1 MDQPDRRETDGTAPS
16 PSRAAG
22 HGGRAVAGAAPGVA
36 ASGIAASGAD
46 AWRAIWRQL
55 RPVIV
60 VAMAFS
66 AIVNILMLT
75 GSVYMLQ
82 VYDRVL
88 SSGSVQTL
96 VALFAIV
103 VVLHIF
109 LGFFDFLRTRLMAR
123 AAVRM
128 DLALGPA
135 AFRAWVAAGVPGHA
149 AAADP
154 DGAGREAPTS
164 RPLTDLDVL
173 RSFLSSPA
181 VTGLMDAPWVPI
193 FITVMFLIHPLLGWL
208 TLAGA
213 ALVAGIAV
221 TGRLLT
227 RTPIRD
233 AMAGEAAARDFAQTG
248 RQGAETILAMG
259 MLPAVA
265 ARWRALQTTAL
276 AAGQRGADPSD
287 AFAAGTRAFRLL
299 LQSAILTMGAYLV
312 LANQISAGMIIAASI
327 LSGRALAPIDQV
339 VGQWRLIGQA
349 AESRRRLKAFFAG
362 LPPEPQRITLPD
374 PTGRIVATR
383 LTKFAPG
390 QPRTEA
396 SRILAQVSFA
406 LEPGDGMGVIG
417 NSAAG
422 KSTLA
427 RLIVGAWTPDAGEI
441 RLDGATPQQWDP
453 AALGRHI
460 GYLPQALDLMP
471 GTVRDII
478 ARFDPAAP
486 DPAVIEAARA
496 VGVHEMILALP
507 EGYATRVGQGPGEV
521 PLSGGQRQRLGLARA
536 VFGWPK
542 LVVLDEPNANLD
554 VAGDEALS
562 AAITALRRRGSV
574 VVVMAHR
581 PSAIAAVNKL
591 LILHAGRVAQ
601 FGDKDSVLAAA
612 NRPAGNA
619 TAVAA
624 AGSGPAA
631 QQPHPAPQPGPAAG
645 VIGLTATLPTSANL
659 GAGGPGPAP
668 RPVAARRGR
677 AATALRP
684 SDPQPAAVVPL
695 ARPDGESAP

>member
-66 AIVNILMLT
+66 AIVNVLMLT

-248 RQGAETILAMG
+248 RQGAETILSMG

-486 DPAVIEAARA
+486 DAAVIEAARA

-507 EGYATRVGQGPGEV
+507 QGYATRVGQGPGEV

-601 FGDKDSVLAAA
+601 FGDRDNVLAAA

-619 TAVAA
+619 AAVAA
-624 AGSGPAA
+624 AAPPVVQAHPVA
-631 QQPHPAPQPGPAAG
+631 QTGPAAG
-645 VIGLTATLPTSANL
+645 AIGLKATLPTSVTY
-659 GAGGPGPAP
+659 GQGGLATGP
-668 RPVAARRGR
+668 RPGMPRRTR
-677 AATALRP
+677 SA
-684 SDPQPAAVVPL
+684 AAVVSM
-695 ARPDGESAP
+695 ARPDGGTTP